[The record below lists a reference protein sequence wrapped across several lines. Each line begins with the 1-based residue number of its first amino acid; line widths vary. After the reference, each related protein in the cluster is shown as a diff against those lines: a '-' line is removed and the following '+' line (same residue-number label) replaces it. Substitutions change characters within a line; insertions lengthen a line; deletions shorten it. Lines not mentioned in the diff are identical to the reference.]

1 MIGWGV
7 LSLSKPL
14 PDTESYYFAADVSR
28 WAVIVFQALT
38 HFAPGFAA
46 RIDMF
51 SHLGGA
57 VTGGV
62 SAWYLKWKSSTAV
75 DT

>member
-1 MIGWGV
+1 M
-7 LSLSKPL
+7 
-14 PDTESYYFAADVSR
+14 
-28 WAVIVFQALT
+28 FQALT

-62 SAWYLKWKSSTAV
+62 SAWYLKWKSSAAL